1 MINANGHQKDSL
13 KKPKIN
19 HHINIWNMKTIIQSA
34 SFINPFCNHSSHYSS
49 RKHGDESPR
58 TGPYYCKSRN
68 ACRYSWH
75 KPASSRGWPVPNIPA
90 PKPSKNPPASDF
102 NAVIHSLFLRF
113 LFLLPQFS
121 LGNIQYSHLSSSVLL
136 YLLFFS
142 FNGLFKSDSSLNT
155 NESCQIQNRFAVS
168 LICLSDFY

>member
-1 MINANGHQKDSL
+1 MINSNGRQKDSL

-34 SFINPFCNHSSHYSS
+34 SFINPFCNHSSHYFS
-49 RKHGDESPR
+49 RKHGGESPR

-75 KPASSRGWPVPNIPA
+75 KPASSRGWPVLNIPA

-102 NAVIHSLFLRF
+102 NAVIHSLFF
-113 LFLLPQFS
+113 TISFS
-121 LGNIQYSHLSSSVLL
+121 LAPILMGEYPIQSLIVFCFTVLVI
-136 YLLFFS
+136 FS

-155 NESCQIQNRFAVS
+155 NESC
-168 LICLSDFY
+168 

>member
-19 HHINIWNMKTIIQSA
+19 HHINIWNMKNNNSISVIY
-34 SFINPFCNHSSHYSS
+34 HSSHYSS

-75 KPASSRGWPVPNIPA
+75 KPASSRGWPVPNIPT
-90 PKPSKNPPASDF
+90 PKPSKNPPALDF
-102 NAVIHSLFLRF
+102 NAVIHSLFFTISFSLAPILIGEYPIQSLIVFCFTVLVIF
-113 LFLLPQFS
+113 LFQWPLQEWLLVE
-121 LGNIQYSHLSSSVLL
+121 H
-136 YLLFFS
+136 
-142 FNGLFKSDSSLNT
+142 
-155 NESCQIQNRFAVS
+155 
-168 LICLSDFY
+168 